1 MTENNLLG
9 TEIAGATAQSQSVPQ
24 SSETQKFWEKLRE
37 KIDLSKA
44 FQVDVTKVPSGLLV
58 RHSQFVYCNTGGW
71 AQRKP
76 WASKITGYD
85 SKYKFARE
93 FLQRTT
99 IEGVIYQYL
108 PELPAVVQFH
118 GGSTKNEYKP
128 IYYLYESNGA
138 VFAVEVSET
147 LLLHVLAEIGG

>member
-1 MTENNLLG
+1 MSESMTK
-9 TEIAGATAQSQSVPQ
+9 SQSEPQ
-24 SSETQKFWEKLRE
+24 SSETQKFLALLKEKLD
-37 KIDLSKA
+37 ISKA
-44 FQVDVTKVPSGLLV
+44 FQVDVMKVPSGLLV

-85 SKYKFARE
+85 PKYKFARE

-108 PELPAVVQFH
+108 PELPAVVQFN

-128 IYYLYESNGA
+128 IYYIYERDGS

-147 LLLHVLAEIGG
+147 LLLQVLAEAR